1 MVERVR
7 ANNHQLVRKEATVS
21 TGPLR
26 KKSLWSF
33 DVTALAMLC
42 TLFLVTYVLNVFVD
56 QKFHTFL
63 SPAVEGGVSFDL
75 AAGGPFAYLMTGFVL
90 KSASLL
96 VAIWGM
102 WSMLNRIKNGQLYT
116 EETSKRAVV
125 VAYAVLGWLVGSGIE
140 GMGNNF
146 LAHRLGLNDQWSGG
160 LLTNTSVMVLVFL
173 LLAMLYVLQGSIRQA
188 IELQEEV
195 DDLV

>member
-1 MVERVR
+1 M
-7 ANNHQLVRKEATVS
+7 A
-21 TGPLR
+21 
-26 KKSLWSF
+26 
-33 DVTALAMLC
+33 
-42 TLFLVTYVLNVFVD
+42 
-56 QKFHTFL
+56 
-63 SPAVEGGVSFDL
+63 
-75 AAGGPFAYLMTGFVL
+75 GFVL

-116 EETSKRAVV
+116 EETSQRAVV

-146 LAHRLGLNDQWSGG
+146 LANRLGLNDQWSGG
-160 LLTNTSVMVLVFL
+160 LLANTSVMVLVFL

-188 IELQEEV
+188 IELREEV

>member
-7 ANNHQLVRKEATVS
+7 VNNHQLVRKEAAVPAS
-21 TGPLR
+21 PLR
-26 KKSLWSF
+26 KKSFWSF

-42 TLFLVTYVLNVFVD
+42 TLFLATYVLNVFVD

-75 AAGGPFAYLMTGFVL
+75 SAGGPFAYLMTGFVL

-102 WSMLNRIKNGQLYT
+102 WSMLNRIKNDQLYT

-146 LAHRLGLNDQWSGG
+146 LAHRLDLNDQWSGG

>member
-1 MVERVR
+1 
-7 ANNHQLVRKEATVS
+7 
-21 TGPLR
+21 
-26 KKSLWSF
+26 
-33 DVTALAMLC
+33 MLC

-56 QKFHTFL
+56 QKFNTFL

-90 KSASLL
+90 KSVSLL

-116 EETSKRAVV
+116 EETSQRAVV

>member
-1 MVERVR
+1 M
-7 ANNHQLVRKEATVS
+7 NNHQLVRKEATVS
-21 TGPLR
+21 TSPLR
-26 KKSLWSF
+26 KKSFWSF

-102 WSMLNRIKNGQLYT
+102 WSTLNRIKNGQLYT

-146 LAHRLGLNDQWSGG
+146 LAHRLDLNDQWSGG

>member
-1 MVERVR
+1 MFRVR
-7 ANNHQLVRKEATVS
+7 VPVGLHKREYVKRKAQAYSLFFVTWVNWAPLTNCVRTE
-21 TGPLR
+21 G
-26 KKSLWSF
+26 
-33 DVTALAMLC
+33 LC
-42 TLFLVTYVLNVFVD
+42 TI
-56 QKFHTFL
+56 
-63 SPAVEGGVSFDL
+63 SPAVKGGVSFDL

-116 EETSKRAVV
+116 EETSQRAVV
-125 VAYAVLGWLVGSGIE
+125 VAYAVLGWLVGNGIE

-173 LLAMLYVLQGSIRQA
+173 LLAMLYVLQRSIRQA

>member
-1 MVERVR
+1 MVERVH

-21 TGPLR
+21 TSPLR
-26 KKSLWSF
+26 KKSFWSF

-90 KSASLL
+90 KSVSLL

-125 VAYAVLGWLVGSGIE
+125 VAYAVLGWLAGSGIE

-146 LAHRLGLNDQWSGG
+146 LANRLGLNDQWSGG

-173 LLAMLYVLQGSIRQA
+173 LLAMLYVLQRSIRQA

>member
-1 MVERVR
+1 MP
-7 ANNHQLVRKEATVS
+7 ADF
-21 TGPLR
+21 PR
-26 KKSLWSF
+26 KKGIWSV
-33 DVTALAMLC
+33 DVTVVAVLC
-42 TLFLVTYVLNVFVD
+42 SLFLVTYILNVFVD

-63 SPAVEGGVSFDL
+63 SPAVEGGVSFDV

-90 KSASLL
+90 KSASLF

-102 WSMLNRIKNGQLYT
+102 WSMLNRIKGGQLYT
-116 EETSKRAVV
+116 QETSKRAVL
-125 VAYAVLGWLVGSGIE
+125 VAYAVLGWLAGSGVE

-146 LAHRLGLNDQWSGG
+146 LARRLGLGDQWSGD

-173 LLAMLYVLQGSIRQA
+173 LLTMLYVLQRATRQA
-188 IELQEEV
+188 VELQKEV

>member
-1 MVERVR
+1 M
-7 ANNHQLVRKEATVS
+7 S
-21 TGPLR
+21 TSPLR
-26 KKSLWSF
+26 KKSFWSF

-116 EETSKRAVV
+116 EETSQRAVV

-146 LAHRLGLNDQWSGG
+146 LANRLGLNDQWSGG
-160 LLTNTSVMVLVFL
+160 LLANTSVMVLVFL
-173 LLAMLYVLQGSIRQA
+173 LLAMLYVLQRSIRQA
-188 IELQEEV
+188 VELQKEI

>member
-1 MVERVR
+1 M
-7 ANNHQLVRKEATVS
+7 S

-125 VAYAVLGWLVGSGIE
+125 VAYAVLGWLIGSGIE